1 MIILTPIN
9 YEELAYNYITEA
21 LKNSDNV
28 LYKEWCLIFATIE
41 RPLLSNINAV
51 SLANDVARKEY
62 GQMDA
67 ASIQAEFTR
76 QLENYKNTARS
87 SFQSSNRTSQIE
99 LIVGAGVDRTQA
111 EQMNET
117 QLSSAYDVVLD
128 TISNNRTTAF
138 NNGSA
143 SDKVN
148 LTVDLKT
155 SNSEKVRYN
164 AARVLGE
171 MGDSKAVEPLIDVL
185 KHDKNGSVRL
195 YAARAL
201 GELGDSKAT
210 IHLIES
216 LREDRNVDVRVRAAR
231 ALGRLGGEIVVE
243 PLVEALNDENPQVC
257 ITATDALIEIGD
269 VATDALMESL
279 DHEKVNV
286 RCDATRA
293 LGEIGNKKAVDK
305 VINMLYDEWVNV
317 RIYAVTSLGKLNDTK
332 AVPALIDVMK
342 NRNEN
347 ELVRA
352 GAAAAL
358 GVLRDQRALL
368 PLRELIMEAEELGEL
383 EDTALK
389 SFKKIMAANWQS
401 IPGAAAQKKPANA
414 F

>member
-1 MIILTPIN
+1 M
-9 YEELAYNYITEA
+9 
-21 LKNSDNV
+21 
-28 LYKEWCLIFATIE
+28 
-41 RPLLSNINAV
+41 
-51 SLANDVARKEY
+51 
-62 GQMDA
+62 
-67 ASIQAEFTR
+67 
-76 QLENYKNTARS
+76 
-87 SFQSSNRTSQIE
+87 
-99 LIVGAGVDRTQA
+99 
-111 EQMNET
+111 
-117 QLSSAYDVVLD
+117 
-128 TISNNRTTAF
+128 TIS
-138 NNGSA
+138 
-143 SDKVN
+143 VN
-148 LTVDLKT
+148 SKKKQVKKSFDELLTDLRT

-164 AARVLGE
+164 AARILGE
-171 MGDSKAVEPLIDVL
+171 MGDSNAVEPLINVL

-210 IHLIES
+210 VHLIES

-231 ALGRLGGEIVVE
+231 ALGRLGGAIVVE

-257 ITATDALIEIGD
+257 ITATDALI
-269 VATDALMESL
+269 ESL

-305 VINMLYDEWVNV
+305 VIRMLYDEWVNV

-401 IPGAAAQKKPANA
+401 IPGATAQKKPAA
-414 F
+414 TF

>member
-1 MIILTPIN
+1 M
-9 YEELAYNYITEA
+9 
-21 LKNSDNV
+21 
-28 LYKEWCLIFATIE
+28 
-41 RPLLSNINAV
+41 
-51 SLANDVARKEY
+51 
-62 GQMDA
+62 
-67 ASIQAEFTR
+67 
-76 QLENYKNTARS
+76 
-87 SFQSSNRTSQIE
+87 
-99 LIVGAGVDRTQA
+99 
-111 EQMNET
+111 
-117 QLSSAYDVVLD
+117 
-128 TISNNRTTAF
+128 TIS
-138 NNGSA
+138 
-143 SDKVN
+143 VN
-148 LTVDLKT
+148 SKKKQVKKSFDELLMDLKT

-164 AARVLGE
+164 AARILGE

-201 GELGDSKAT
+201 GELGDCKAT
-210 IHLIES
+210 THLIES

-231 ALGRLGGEIVVE
+231 ALGRF
-243 PLVEALNDENPQVC
+243 
-257 ITATDALIEIGD
+257 LIEIGD
-269 VATDALMESL
+269 VATDALIESL

-305 VINMLYDEWVNV
+305 VIGMLYDEWVNV
-317 RIYAVTSLGKLNDTK
+317 RIYAVTSLGKLNDVK

-342 NRNEN
+342 NREEN

-401 IPGAAAQKKPANA
+401 IPGATAQRKPVAT